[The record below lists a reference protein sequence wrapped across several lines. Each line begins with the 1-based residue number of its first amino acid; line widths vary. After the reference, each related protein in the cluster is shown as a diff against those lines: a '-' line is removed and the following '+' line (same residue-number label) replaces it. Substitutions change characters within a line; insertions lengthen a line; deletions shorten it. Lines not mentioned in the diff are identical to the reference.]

1 MLWSTSHTSPKLSS
15 NLYSPSAED
24 VYKFI
29 EDDLKAA
36 ADVLPQRSQYAAT
49 DMGRATRGA
58 ALGLLGKVYLYQ
70 SKWQE
75 AHDVLQ
81 TDFLRYC
88 YGQHPIHQ
96 GK

>member
-1 MLWSTSHTSPKLSS
+1 MKNFGGVPLITGFLLPEEIQGITRA
-15 NLYSPSAED
+15 SAED

-58 ALGLLGKVYLYQ
+58 ALGYWERFTSTKANGKRHMMY
-70 SKWQE
+70 
-75 AHDVLQ
+75 
-81 TDFLRYC
+81 
-88 YGQHPIHQ
+88 
-96 GK
+96 

>member
-1 MLWSTSHTSPKLSS
+1 MVCLSLQAS
-15 NLYSPSAED
+15 LLPEEIQGITRASAED

-58 ALGLLGKVYLYQ
+58 ALGLLGKGLPLPKQ
-70 SKWQE
+70 M
-75 AHDVLQ
+75 ARG
-81 TDFLRYC
+81 T
-88 YGQHPIHQ
+88 
-96 GK
+96 

>member
-1 MLWSTSHTSPKLSS
+1 MLLVLLFWHPSHCPVSYTHL
-15 NLYSPSAED
+15 AED

-29 EDDLKAA
+29 DDDLKAA

-70 SKWQE
+70 STWQE
-75 AHDVLQ
+75 ARCV
-81 TDFLRYC
+81 
-88 YGQHPIHQ
+88 
-96 GK
+96 